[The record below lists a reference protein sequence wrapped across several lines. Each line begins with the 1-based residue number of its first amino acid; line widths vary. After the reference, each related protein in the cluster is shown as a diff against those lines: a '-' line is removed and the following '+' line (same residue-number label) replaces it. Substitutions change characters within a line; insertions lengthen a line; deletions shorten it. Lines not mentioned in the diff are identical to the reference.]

1 MDINTINSKS
11 KKYFKE
17 NILSKDELKYLFIYT
32 YQHKRIDDIGLPIY
46 NKLDKICYFITGFN
60 MIARLQYIIY
70 KEIDNLIELD
80 KIKKYVIK
88 INNNECL
95 NDIES
100 KKFNKYL
107 LIQTLIE
114 VHSEDIMKKIYNN
127 SYDSFIIQD
136 FIESRLSEYS
146 FSESTLNKSFDH
158 KFIEYLNLRC
168 TELIKK
174 SNDLFKTKYNK
185 YLDTAYIYK
194 IIGKKSDKITD
205 KTEYDLLQE
214 GNLEHLKKIS
224 DIYMLFKNINGFIQ
238 RNLFDVNGIKS
249 KITLDDYNKIKDNII
264 NNIKILL
271 TNIGKYFCKIVD
283 ENGDIKL
290 FKLKAITENPN
301 ISELYDKFYENFNDT
316 DIQNLEKDFTEIYND
331 LKNLLKLIYYKLEDL
346 LKITD
351 FVQIT
356 PDVICD
362 TTKLKLVDRNIK
374 FLRENLAVNAT
385 GSGSESF
392 LVINTLI
399 EMLDTNYIEKID
411 NFNFADKPYYIYNL
425 TNRNIKGNFIPHFLQ
440 NKYKIQKNGK
450 TYRLCAVSF
459 VCIGKNG
466 HSVSAICYSDNCDS
480 GQFLRINESN
490 LEIIDLKQKDG
501 KYNLGKLCKFND
513 FYIDIMIYE
522 SVEHIDELKK
532 EIHLYIT
539 QNNLQINPK
548 PEIAGGALKKYT
560 FINKII

>member
-1 MDINTINSKS
+1 MDINTIKSKS

-32 YQHKRIDDIGLPIY
+32 YENKRISNIGLPIN
-46 NKLDKICYFITGFN
+46 NKSHRICYFITGFN

-80 KIKKYVIK
+80 EIEQYVIK
-88 INNNECL
+88 INKKECL

-127 SYDSFIIQD
+127 RYDSIIIQD
-136 FIESRLSEYS
+136 FIESRLNEYS

-174 SNDLFKTKYNK
+174 SNDLFKEKYNK
-185 YLDTAYIYK
+185 YLDIGYEYK
-194 IIGKKSDKITD
+194 VIGKKQNGKD
-205 KTEYDLLQE
+205 KTEIDLLDE

-238 RNLFDVNGIKS
+238 RNLSDMIGIKS
-249 KITLDDYNKIKDNII
+249 KISLNDYNKIKDYII
-264 NNIKILL
+264 YIIKILL

-290 FKLKAITENPN
+290 FKLKAKTENPN
-301 ISELYDKFYENFNDT
+301 ISELYDKFYTIFKET
-316 DIQNLEKDFTEIYND
+316 DIQMLEKDFTEIYND

-374 FLRENLAVNAT
+374 FLRENLAVNAI
-385 GSGSESF
+385 GSGSESSI
-392 LVINTLI
+392 VINTLI
-399 EMLDTNYIEKID
+399 EMLDTNYIETIN
-411 NFNFADKPYYIYNL
+411 NFNFLNKPYYIYNQ
-425 TNRNIKGNFIPHFLQ
+425 TNRDIKGNFIPHFLQ
-440 NKYKIQKNGK
+440 NKYKIKKNGK
-450 TYRLCAVSF
+450 TYRLCAISF
-459 VCIGKNG
+459 VCTG
-466 HSVSAICYSDNCDS
+466 HSVSAICYSDNCDD
-480 GQFLRINESN
+480 GQFLRINES
-490 LEIIDLKQKDG
+490 LPLQIDLKQKDG
-501 KYNLGKLCKFND
+501 QYDLGKLCTFNNY
-513 FYIDIMIYE
+513 YIDKMIYE
-522 SVEHIDELKK
+522 SVEHINELKK
-532 EIHLYIT
+532 EIYLYIT